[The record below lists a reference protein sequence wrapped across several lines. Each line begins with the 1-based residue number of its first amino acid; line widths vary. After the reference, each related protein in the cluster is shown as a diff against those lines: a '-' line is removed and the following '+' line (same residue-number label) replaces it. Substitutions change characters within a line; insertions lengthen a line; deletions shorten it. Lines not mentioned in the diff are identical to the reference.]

1 MSNKGHDNLIPLN
14 ERTKDE
20 QRKIQK
26 KGGIASGKARRKKAN
41 LKRTMEE
48 LLKMDLPDSKLKQ
61 QLVAIGIDPS
71 MEQGLVLSVLLKA
84 INKGNHQA
92 FETIQKTIQQTTT
105 LQDRQEQKARIAKL
119 QAETE
124 KIKKEEEEQSSA
136 GLNLTIV
143 DEWLEEDDE

>member
-41 LKRTMEE
+41 LRRTMEQLLTMEIPDKNIQQQLLNMGVEPTIEKAVAFKLLVNAMKTGNPQTYKAILQTMNEDSSPE
-48 LLKMDLPDSKLKQ
+48 LKAERRARTAKLK
-61 QLVAIGIDPS
+61 
-71 MEQGLVLSVLLKA
+71 
-84 INKGNHQA
+84 
-92 FETIQKTIQQTTT
+92 
-105 LQDRQEQKARIAKL
+105 
-119 QAETE
+119 AETE
-124 KIKKEEEEQSSA
+124 KIKKEEEQSSA

>member
-1 MSNKGHDNLIPLN
+1 MSNKGHDNLIPLD

-71 MEQGLVLSVLLKA
+71 MEQGLALSVLLKA

-124 KIKKEEEEQSSA
+124 KIKKEEEQSSV

>member
-71 MEQGLVLSVLLKA
+71 MEQGLALSVLLKA